1 MEPLFVNV
9 YVRNDAVMKEYLG
22 KMLLRRPIDIIF
34 YIFAGI
40 YLVESIITW
49 FWLEYFQLHIWL
61 MIAVVVLLKF
71 VGYRRS
77 LKLTLQRD
85 MELNGGEPVQLCTTV
100 SEGGLVCR
108 TNVDAPEVPFSSVK
122 KVVQTKNLII
132 LISKARLAFVLTRD
146 GFTKGTAQEL
156 LQFLRG
162 KGIKVKGK

>member
-61 MIAVVVLLKF
+61 MIAVVVVLKF
-71 VGYRRS
+71 VVYRRS
-77 LKLTLQRD
+77 LKLTL
-85 MELNGGEPVQLCTTV
+85 
-100 SEGGLVCR
+100 
-108 TNVDAPEVPFSSVK
+108 
-122 KVVQTKNLII
+122 
-132 LISKARLAFVLTRD
+132 
-146 GFTKGTAQEL
+146 
-156 LQFLRG
+156 
-162 KGIKVKGK
+162 